1 MLLES
6 VTIPLIWLK
15 KLPTNCI
22 KSHCYFYQSM
32 IHESLTCCMHG
43 MYSSNMDMADLQRW
57 ATWLWTKYNESTLFS
72 MFSQLV
78 SNKIEVELEGHINK
92 LKLSWANMAKAKS

>member
-1 MLLES
+1 MVLH
-6 VTIPLIWLK
+6 V
-15 KLPTNCI
+15 N
-22 KSHCYFYQSM
+22 
-32 IHESLTCCMHG
+32 
-43 MYSSNMDMADLQRW
+43 SSNMDMADLQRW

-92 LKLSWANMAKAKS
+92 LKLSWANMAKS